1 MSTLTVYQ
9 CKTSKNVF
17 VLSTLH
23 RTVAIGNVPNKD
35 PETVHYYNSTKC
47 GVDIVDQMARKY
59 STKAGSHRWL
69 VRVFLHT
76 QDMAAINA
84 SIQYREVTGKHISW
98 RDFIL
103 QIAVELQQHYKQ
115 RGNNHPSREDD
126 ESDDDFEAATISKR
140 RQCQVMKCKCNKT
153 SEQCHK
159 CKLAVCGK
167 CTNRTNKKMIC
178 SNCT

>member
-9 CKTSKNVF
+9 CKPSKNVF

-23 RTVAIGNVPNKD
+23 RTVAIGNVPNIV
-35 PETVHYYNSTKC
+35 PETVHYYNSTKV

-59 STKAGSHRWL
+59 STKAGSHRWH
-69 VRVFLHT
+69 VRVFLQHSGSGCHKC
-76 QDMAAINA
+76 INTVQR
-84 SIQYREVTGKHISW
+84 SHGKHIIR

-115 RGNNHPSREDD
+115 IGNNHPSREDD

-140 RQCQVMKCKCNKT
+140 RQCQVMKCKYNKT

-167 CTNRTNKKMIC
+167 CTNRTYKKMI
-178 SNCT
+178 

>member
-1 MSTLTVYQ
+1 
-9 CKTSKNVF
+9 
-17 VLSTLH
+17 
-23 RTVAIGNVPNKD
+23 
-35 PETVHYYNSTKC
+35 
-47 GVDIVDQMARKY
+47 MARKY

-69 VRVFLHT
+69 VRVFFFFFFFCNT
-76 QDMAAINA
+76 QDLAAINA
-84 SIQYREVTGKHISW
+84 SIQYRGVTGKRIIR

-115 RGNNHPSREDD
+115 RSNNHPSREDD

-167 CTNRTNKKMIC
+167 CTNRTYKK
-178 SNCT
+178 NDLQ